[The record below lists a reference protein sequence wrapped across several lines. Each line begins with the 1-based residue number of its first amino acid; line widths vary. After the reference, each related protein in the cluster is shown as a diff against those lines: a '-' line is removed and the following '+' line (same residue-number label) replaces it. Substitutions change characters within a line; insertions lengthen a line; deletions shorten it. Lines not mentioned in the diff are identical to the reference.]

1 MMQTS
6 QCLEVISKQHIKFFL
21 QMIYCSFAVILQIC
35 PTCIYTLH
43 IVWDFLK
50 NIREICSFFILNS
63 PKVKYFTVHG

>member
-6 QCLEVISKQHIKFFL
+6 QCLEVISKQRIRFFL
-21 QMIYCSFAVILQIC
+21 QLIYCSFAVILQIC

-50 NIREICSFFILNS
+50 NIREIFSFFILNN
-63 PKVKYFTVHG
+63 PY